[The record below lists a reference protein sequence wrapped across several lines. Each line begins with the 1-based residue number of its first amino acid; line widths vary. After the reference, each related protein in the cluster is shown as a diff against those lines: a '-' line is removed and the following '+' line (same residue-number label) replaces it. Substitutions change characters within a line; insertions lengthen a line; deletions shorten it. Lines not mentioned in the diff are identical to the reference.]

1 MFIHP
6 YIQQKYFLMMRK
18 YLNSRQNASSFCAS
32 IVTAD
37 KVPNASGGNTLTAD
51 KVQDAARWCTF
62 TADRVPSTCAEIL
75 SRPTEYLRNLRKY
88 CDGRHSTR
96 CCEMEYYNGR
106 QSTRCVRI
114 EYSNGRQ
121 NTCYDGR
128 STLTA
133 VGVSQEIFALSYQE
147 KLKKFNLFK
156 I

>member
-6 YIQQKYFLMMRK
+6 YIQQKYFLIMRK
-18 YLNSRQNASSFCAS
+18 YRNGRQNASSFRAS

-37 KVPNASGGNTLTAD
+37 KVCDATGWSTTAAD
-51 KVQDAARWCTF
+51 IVQDAARWCTF

-75 SRPTEYLRNLRKY
+75 SRPTEYLRNLRKHHN
-88 CDGRHSTR
+88 GRQSMR
-96 CCEMEYYNGR
+96 CNRKEYYNGH

-114 EYSNGRQ
+114 EYSNGRHSS
-121 NTCYDGR
+121 CYEGR

>member
-6 YIQQKYFLMMRK
+6 YIQQKYFLIMRK
-18 YLNSRQNASSFCAS
+18 YRNGRQNASSFRAS

-37 KVPNASGGNTLTAD
+37 KVTNASGWNTLTAD

-75 SRPTEYLRNLRKY
+75 SRPTEYLRNLRKHHN
-88 CDGRHSTR
+88 GRQSMR
-96 CCEMEYYNGR
+96 CNRKEYYNGH

-121 NTCYDGR
+121 NTCYEGR

-133 VGVSQEIFALSYQE
+133 VGVSKTNSLWFYRE
-147 KLKKFNLFK
+147 KFKKFNLFK